1 MVSSHPAPRDS
12 DSKICLPSS
21 AGDDKLLAAP
31 LPIQQN
37 PTRSDCATLPHKV
50 LDIVLMFAYYP
61 RMGSI
66 HLVIPQKEEP
76 PALHERAMDNLKYIR
91 ETMER
96 ASAFTGISGWGQVV
110 IGITALI
117 ASLISAPQKTFKG
130 WLAVWVAEAVIALL
144 IAGWSMDRKARAA
157 KMPLLSGPGRKV
169 AFSLSPP
176 IFAGGIL
183 SVVLY
188 RAGLTNAI
196 PGLWLLLYGTGV
208 VTGGMF
214 SVSAVPIM
222 GLCFMALGAAAFLA
236 PAGLANWFMAAGF
249 GGLHIVFG
257 VIIARRY
264 GG

>member
-1 MVSSHPAPRDS
+1 
-12 DSKICLPSS
+12 
-21 AGDDKLLAAP
+21 
-31 LPIQQN
+31 
-37 PTRSDCATLPHKV
+37 
-50 LDIVLMFAYYP
+50 
-61 RMGSI
+61 MGSI

-76 PALHERAMDNLKYIR
+76 PALHERAMDNLQYIR

-96 ASAFTGISGWGQVV
+96 ATAFTAISGWGLVA
-110 IGITALI
+110 IGITALAAAFI
-117 ASLISAPQKTFKG
+117 AASISAQQKSTKA
-130 WLAVWVAEAVIALL
+130 WLAIWLAEAVIALL
-144 IAGWSMDRKARAA
+144 VAGWSMDRKARAA

-183 SVVLY
+183 TVVLY
-188 RAGLTNAI
+188 RAGLTSAI

-208 VTGGMF
+208 ITGGMF

-236 PAGLANWFMAAGF
+236 PAGFADWFMAAGF
-249 GGLHIVFG
+249 SGLHIVFG

>member
-1 MVSSHPAPRDS
+1 
-12 DSKICLPSS
+12 
-21 AGDDKLLAAP
+21 
-31 LPIQQN
+31 
-37 PTRSDCATLPHKV
+37 
-50 LDIVLMFAYYP
+50 
-61 RMGSI
+61 MGSI
-66 HLVIPQKEEP
+66 HLVVPQHEEP
-76 PALHERAMDNLKYIR
+76 PALHERAMDNLQYIR

-96 ASAFTGISGWGQVV
+96 ATSFTGISGWGQVA
-110 IGITALI
+110 IGITAL
-117 ASLISAPQKTFKG
+117 ASAFFSAQQKTFKA

-176 IFAGGIL
+176 IFAGAIVT
-183 SVVLY
+183 VVLY
-188 RAGLTNAI
+188 RAGMTNAI

-222 GLCFMALGAAAFLA
+222 GLCFMALGATAFFS
-236 PAGLANWFMAAGF
+236 PVGFENWFMAAGF

-257 VIIARRY
+257 LLIARRY

>member
-1 MVSSHPAPRDS
+1 MR
-12 DSKICLPSS
+12 
-21 AGDDKLLAAP
+21 
-31 LPIQQN
+31 
-37 PTRSDCATLPHKV
+37 
-50 LDIVLMFAYYP
+50 
-61 RMGSI
+61 SI

-76 PALHERAMDNLKYIR
+76 PALHDRAMDNLQYIR

-96 ASAFTGISGWGQVV
+96 ATAFTGISGWGQVA
-110 IGITALI
+110 IGVTALASSFI
-117 ASLISAPQKTFKG
+117 AAQQKSFTN
-130 WLAVWVAEAVIALL
+130 WLAVWCAEGLVALL
-144 IAGWSMDRKARAA
+144 IAGWSIDRKARAA

-176 IFAGGIL
+176 LFAGGLVTI
-183 SVVLY
+183 VLY

-222 GLCFMALGAAAFLA
+222 GLCFMALGAAAFLV
-236 PAGLANWFMAAGF
+236 PAGFTDWFMAAGF

-257 VIIARRY
+257 VVIARRY

>member
-1 MVSSHPAPRDS
+1 MSR
-12 DSKICLPSS
+12 IQ
-21 AGDDKLLAAP
+21 LAT
-31 LPIQQN
+31 
-37 PTRSDCATLPHKV
+37 PTAN
-50 LDIVLMFAYYP
+50 
-61 RMGSI
+61 
-66 HLVIPQKEEP
+66 EEP

-96 ASAFTGISGWGQVV
+96 ATAFTGISGWGQVA
-110 IGITALI
+110 IGFTAI
-117 ASLISAPQKTFKG
+117 ASASISAQQKTFKA
-130 WLAVWVAEAVIALL
+130 WLAVWMAEAVIALL
-144 IAGWSMDRKARAA
+144 IAGWSIDRKARAA

-176 IFAGGIL
+176 IFAGAIVT
-183 SVVLY
+183 VVLY

-214 SVSAVPIM
+214 SVSVVPIM
-222 GLCFMALGAAAFLA
+222 GLCFMALGAAAFFA
-236 PAGLANWFMAAGF
+236 PAEYANWLMAAGF